1 MLILQRKEG
10 DEILIGDN
18 IVVSVVSIDGGRV
31 RLAVTAP
38 REIPVL
44 RRELLDATR
53 ANQDAAVTDETKP
66 QDLLSLLCPEPKQE
80 ET

>member
-18 IVVSVVSIDGGRV
+18 IVVSVLSIDGGRV

-44 RRELLDATR
+44 RRELLDATK

-66 QDLLSLLCPEPKQE
+66 EALLNLICSNPEQKDS
-80 ET
+80 

>member
-18 IVVSVVSIDGGRV
+18 IVVSVLSIDGGRV

-44 RRELLDATR
+44 RRELLDATK

-66 QDLLSLLCPEPKQE
+66 QDLLNLICSNPEQE
-80 ET
+80 NS